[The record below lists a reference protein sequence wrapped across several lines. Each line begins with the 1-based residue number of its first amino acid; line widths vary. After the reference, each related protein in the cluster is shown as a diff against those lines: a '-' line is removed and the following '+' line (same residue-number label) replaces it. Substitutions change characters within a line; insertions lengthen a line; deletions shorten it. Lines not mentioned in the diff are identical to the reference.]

1 MKEYPSGFPECGSD
15 ALRFGLL
22 AYMQQPRAINLDIQ
36 QIIGYR
42 QFCNKIW
49 QSAKFS
55 LRCIPRDFT
64 YSREFNVES
73 LLFINKWILSRF
85 NKAVK
90 DINGNFDTHD
100 FGNVTI
106 GF

>member
-42 QFCNKIW
+42 QFCNKV
-49 QSAKFS
+49 
-55 LRCIPRDFT
+55 
-64 YSREFNVES
+64 SREDNPLTTPQPIHLDMAICEV
-73 LLFINKWILSRF
+73 RF
-85 NKAVK
+85 EMYPS
-90 DINGNFDTHD
+90 
-100 FGNVTI
+100 
-106 GF
+106 